1 MQEEPE
7 VCQLENPVCS
17 GEVSTLYYRLS
28 TDCMRPTHIMEGNL
42 LYSVD

>member
-7 VCQLENPVCS
+7 VCQLENPVYS